1 MEEGYKQALIE
12 AVLANRNVINL
23 PYGTGTTAGAMSQIT
38 SESRVDEDL
47 IKDLND
53 LVGKDISDTQFIA
66 QVITTLE
73 VYDAKNNNEN
83 DTSMDSFYA
92 DNVKVVE
99 DSLGVLEE
107 FIPGDAIDFANQYN
121 SYSFQ
126 GSRYKYTLPVDFVQA
141 VDNGIDLA
149 TGVSSVNSE
158 ESTVYRGFLKEQV
171 NEFVEETGVAAI
183 IAKPKGGSG
192 FLFYTSPSIQ
202 NTFSSRGT
210 DNIAL
215 QYTLPKLKLFG
226 SNDAEVYYYPEFYQ
240 PEDSN
245 SYVPR
250 PGAFVSL
257 KDNVD
262 EYGNATD
269 VATGNAY
276 YMTYSINPI
285 TGEFENFAEEFLSGD
300 EAQALI
306 DKGIPPIQLQGT
318 TAEERT
324 ESFNQFKQQLIFED
338 IADTDVFGSL
348 PADHFI
354 FKNIEA
360 EFEEPTVEGFAK
372 DTKEQF
378 TVSDYGVENLYG
390 GFDHIAGDPAEGKIN
405 WISLPPDEQQAIQ
418 LQLMQAGMLS
428 PDAYYSEAGTWG
440 VQTRAAMKE
449 AMTEANYKLEK
460 IGPYLQG
467 AVEDY
472 RNRPIIYPL
481 IYPSAGPLAV
491 KEAVQTAISAAGGR
505 TNMTTGEMAAFMDF
519 YKDSE
524 QDYANAAVEYDR
536 NLDLVQRRMMPE
548 SKLEVPAT
556 PGARTADFIEQTLQ
570 PEIQSQAR
578 ADEEARNL
586 SYLTYSVDRMS
597 DIIG

>member
-1 MEEGYKQALIE
+1 MEEGYKEALIE

-23 PYGTGTTAGAMSQIT
+23 PYGAGGTAGAMSQIIN
-38 SESRVDEDL
+38 ESRVDEDL

-53 LVGKDISDTQFIA
+53 LVSKDISDTQFIA
-66 QVITTLE
+66 QIITTLE

-99 DSLGVLEE
+99 DSLGVLEQ
-107 FIPGDAIDFANQYN
+107 FIPGDEVIFANQYN

-149 TGVSSVNSE
+149 TGVSSIDSK

-171 NEFVEETGVAAI
+171 EEFVEETNKAAV

-215 QYTLPKLKLFG
+215 QYTLPRLKLFG
-226 SNDAEVYYYPEFYQ
+226 SNDSEVYYYPEFYQ
-240 PEDSN
+240 PDDSN
-245 SYVPR
+245 SYIPR
-250 PGAFVSL
+250 PGSFVSL

-262 EYGNATD
+262 EYGNATEI
-269 VATGNAY
+269 ATGNAY
-276 YMTYSINPI
+276 YMTYSINPV
-285 TGEFENFAEEFLSGD
+285 TGEFENFKEEFLSGD

-306 DKGIPPIQLQGT
+306 DKNIPPIQLQGT

-360 EFEEPTVEGFAK
+360 ELDEPTVEGFAK

-440 VQTRAAMKE
+440 LQTRAAMKE
-449 AMTEANYKLEK
+449 AMTEANFKLEK

-467 AVEDY
+467 AIDDY

-491 KEAVQTAISAAGGR
+491 KEAVQTAITAAGGR

-524 QDYANAAVEYDR
+524 KDYANAAVEYER
-536 NLDLVQRRMMPE
+536 NLDLVRRRMMPE

-556 PGARTADFIEQTLQ
+556 PGATTADFIEQTLQ
-570 PEIQSQAR
+570 PEIQSQAK
-578 ADEEARNL
+578 ADEETRNL